1 MKLREEIKKQG
12 RMDFLLFGTIIAIC
26 VFGLVMVLSAS
37 YYSSYSE
44 YGDGFRE
51 FSRQAGFFAFGLV
64 VLLVASAV
72 PFKVY
77 QSGWVSGIFAL
88 VVAALCFVVIF
99 FGKSDYGAQRWIQ
112 VAGISIQPSE
122 LAKPA
127 VVLVMSCYIAQFPQ
141 GVRRFRGF
149 MIACVI
155 FVLMISPI
163 LAQSNLSTLMIL
175 GAIFIF
181 MLFIGNVPIKY
192 IAMIGGVAL
201 LAGTCMAVFTEYRM
215 ERLMSFT
222 NPWKD
227 PSETGYQLIQS
238 LIAIGSGGF
247 FGTGL
252 NFSRQKLLFL
262 TFGDTDFIFAIIAE
276 ELGFFGCVLLLLA
289 YGFVIYRGIRIAMRC
304 RMRFG
309 ALLAG
314 GLTAT
319 IGIQAMV
326 HIMVA
331 LGIFPTTGQTL
342 PFISS
347 GGSSLIVF
355 MGLAGILLNISR
367 YDVTNQITREPV
379 VKNSNTNITPI
390 GTKGQNGQ

>member
-44 YGDGFRE
+44 CGDGFRE

-88 VVAALCFVVIF
+88 VVAALCFAVIF

-367 YDVTNQITREPV
+367 YDVANQITREPV

>member
-1 MKLREEIKKQG
+1 
-12 RMDFLLFGTIIAIC
+12 
-26 VFGLVMVLSAS
+26 
-37 YYSSYSE
+37 
-44 YGDGFRE
+44 
-51 FSRQAGFFAFGLV
+51 
-64 VLLVASAV
+64 
-72 PFKVY
+72 
-77 QSGWVSGIFAL
+77 
-88 VVAALCFVVIF
+88 
-99 FGKSDYGAQRWIQ
+99 
-112 VAGISIQPSE
+112 
-122 LAKPA
+122 
-127 VVLVMSCYIAQFPQ
+127 MSCYIAQFPQ

-367 YDVTNQITREPV
+367 YDVANQITREPV